1 MRDGI
6 GNGGVSEGRDDGEQ
20 GDIQRLRH
28 MPWACVVA
36 DEQLAMGEEPHQF
49 PYRAGLNM
57 VKHAGLQRCWQ
68 QRLQA
73 AVVLLFPRSAVDQDL
88 GIVLL
93 DQPARHLGEAVDGP
107 ALVVTEGVDPHGDE
121 WPGRV
126 DASGQQGLAPP
137 LSLPVAEPEVVV
149 AIFAGQLER
158 LEQ

>member
-1 MRDGI
+1 
-6 GNGGVSEGRDDGEQ
+6 
-20 GDIQRLRH
+20 
-28 MPWACVVA
+28 MPWACVIA
-36 DEQLAMGEEPHQF
+36 DEELAMGEEPHQF

-57 VKHAGLQRCWQ
+57 VKHAGLQRFWQ
-68 QRLQA
+68 QRLQPP
-73 AVVLLFPRSAVDQDL
+73 VVLLFPRSAIDQDL

-93 DQPARHLGEAVDGP
+93 DEPLGDLGEAVDGP

-137 LSLPVAEPEVVV
+137 LSLPVAEPEIVV
-149 AIFAGQLER
+149 AILPGEAEG